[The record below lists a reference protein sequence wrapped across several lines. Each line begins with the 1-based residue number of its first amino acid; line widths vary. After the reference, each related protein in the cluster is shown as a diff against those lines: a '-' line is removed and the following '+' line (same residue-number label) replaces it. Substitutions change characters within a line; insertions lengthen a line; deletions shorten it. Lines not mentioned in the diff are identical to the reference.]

1 MPDFPDYWLA
11 TLALL
16 AYLLMLWRNAVLGKR
31 QSKALGDYYVGGRQL
46 GGLVLGASFFATF
59 ASTNS
64 YIGNAGKSYA
74 YGAPWLTLAALMV
87 LFTALSWRF
96 VAPRMRR
103 FTAAT
108 GALTVPEYLVQRF
121 PSDHSLLRTAA
132 ALIIVVA
139 SLLYLLA
146 IFKGA
151 GHLFQFFFA
160 IDYELAVMLVLVIV
174 VAYTS
179 AGGFHSVVRTDVV
192 QGILMML
199 GSVAIFWCVTRAAG
213 GIGALATLQAQP
225 ATEYLFTANAG
236 TPFVVLLGVSLAGS
250 LKLFVDPRQI
260 TRFYALKDERSVRQ
274 GMWVALVGIIVI
286 QGCLFPV
293 GLYAHALLTDVS
305 DTDLIVPTLLNDP
318 TVFPSWLSELLLVAI
333 LAAAMSSLDSV
344 LLVIASVFYQD
355 LLVPLRRWLRGD
367 QPPATPLAAADQTH
381 GIGQTRL
388 FVVLFALLAALLAL
402 RPPSGI
408 VEITTFSGSLY
419 AVCFLP
425 PVLLGLYWRR
435 GDARCV
441 VAAMAAGVGLL
452 LLWLLLGWN
461 RWLHE
466 VFPAL
471 TLSLLVY
478 TGLAL
483 RSKAQAPASFNAMV
497 AVRNG

>member
-1 MPDFPDYWLA
+1 MPDLPQYWLA
-11 TLALL
+11 AAALT
-16 AYLLMLWRNAVLGKR
+16 AYLAMLIRNAQIGRRESQEL
-31 QSKALGDYYVGGRQL
+31 ADYYVGGRKL

-74 YGAPWLTLAALMV
+74 YGAPWMILALLMV

-108 GALTVPEYLVQRF
+108 GALTVPEYLIHRY
-121 PSDHSLLRTAA
+121 PSSNSRLRTAA

-139 SLLYLLA
+139 SLLYLMA

-151 GHLFQFFFA
+151 GHLFQFFFD
-160 IDYELAVMLVLVIV
+160 IDYELAVFLVLVMV
-174 VAYTS
+174 VGYTT

-192 QGILMML
+192 QGLLMMM
-199 GSVAIFWCVTRAAG
+199 GSVAIFWCVTDAAG
-213 GIGALATLQAQP
+213 GIGALASLQAQP
-225 ATEYLFTANAG
+225 QSEYLFTANAG

-260 TRFYALKDERSVRQ
+260 TRFYALRDERSVRQ
-274 GMWVALVGIIVI
+274 GMWVALIGIVVI
-286 QGCLFPV
+286 QACLFPV
-293 GLYAHALLTDVS
+293 GLYAHLLLSDMG

-318 TVFPSWLSELLLVAI
+318 TVFPPWLGELLLVAI

-344 LLVIASVFYQD
+344 LLVIASVFYKD
-355 LLVPLRRWLRGD
+355 LLAPVLRRD
-367 QPPATPLAAADQTH
+367 DSSEH
-381 GIGQTRL
+381 GIGVTRV
-388 FVVLFALLAALLAL
+388 FVVLFALLAAGLAL
-402 RPPSGI
+402 RPPAGI

-435 GDARCV
+435 GDATCV
-441 VAAMAAGVGLL
+441 LVAMTLGVSVL
-452 LLWLLLGWN
+452 LLWLLVGFSN
-461 RWLHE
+461 WLHE

-471 TLSLLVY
+471 LTSMGAYVV
-478 TGLAL
+478 LA
-483 RSKAQAPASFNAMV
+483 RQRRTEPPPGFQALT
-497 AVRNG
+497 R